1 MAKTMTKAQ
10 TMAMIKNRASL
21 GGMPIK
27 TIVAHDNGDF
37 VVQLV
42 PQVSSQFMD
51 DAAFLNKTTTGLDW
65 YWVGKSLRV
74 HVIGTPNNVNRDNVR
89 A

>member
-1 MAKTMTKAQ
+1 MAKKTTAQ
-10 TMAMIKNRASL
+10 N
-21 GGMPIK
+21 IK
-27 TIVAHDNGDF
+27 TIKHQASIGGCPVREIYAHDNGDF
-37 VVQLV
+37 VVVLV
-42 PQVSSQFMD
+42 PQVSLQFT
-51 DAAFLNKTTTGLDW
+51 DAAKFLNKTTTGLDW